1 MPDSRTPSSVAPRTR
16 AADSAPRGALVAE
29 AAELDAARR
38 RKLVEL
44 GLARCRRG
52 RSVAT
57 AVEVRSMRFS
67 AMATPSVEVIPTR
80 VTNTRRAHE
89 RPSWSAAPF
98 AFVAQR
104 AERAGRVAP
113 ARVEL
118 RRSASRFV
126 PREG

>member
-16 AADSAPRGALVAE
+16 AATAPRGALVAE

-67 AMATPSVEVIPTR
+67 AMATPSVEVIPARSSARRAAQER
-80 VTNTRRAHE
+80 VTVRAAV
-89 RPSWSAAPF
+89 R
-98 AFVAQR
+98 VDLDL
-104 AERAGRVAP
+104 GR
-113 ARVEL
+113 
-118 RRSASRFV
+118 
-126 PREG
+126 